1 MNLKSAGRGTIPR
14 LITLT
19 LVVFAT
25 TTAGIVAGA
34 VPAQAGSYHGT
45 PCGDNGS
52 DNYMK
57 RSDAL
62 ARGRSWVAD
71 GVTYS
76 QSLCYVDSHGDYR
89 TDCSGFVAMA
99 WGIGGRGS
107 DWATENLYLKTTPI
121 SVSQLLP
128 GDALLR
134 SVADPSEDHV
144 ALFVRWSD
152 SAYTEPVM
160 LEESGGA
167 GRAVER
173 TWTWGF
179 SGYTPVRYDKILPDD
194 PHGTVWDRTRS
205 ASGVWASHAVEI
217 DTNPSITQVAAASL
231 PNGTL
236 HVFTLVPGSGT
247 WERVR
252 SASGTWAASAI
263 HIDTNGSVTD
273 IAAAGLPDGTLHFQ
287 GLIPG
292 SGIWDKTRSTSGTW
306 SSATHIDTN
315 GSITRIASAALPDGT
330 LHVQGLIPGSGTWDK
345 TRSTSGTWSS
355 ATHIDANGS
364 ISSVSSG
371 ALPDGTLHVDTT
383 APGSGI
389 WHRIRSA
396 SGVWAASSVHID
408 TNGDVF
414 TTYTTGLPD
423 GTLHVGGIPNVA

>member
-179 SGYTPVRYDKILPDD
+179 SGYTPVRYDKILP
-194 PHGTVWDRTRS
+194 
-205 ASGVWASHAVEI
+205 
-217 DTNPSITQVAAASL
+217 SL

-273 IAAAGLPDGTLHFQ
+273 IASAGLPDGTLHFQ
-287 GLIPG
+287 GLVPG

-306 SSATHIDTN
+306 SSATHIDT
-315 GSITRIASAALPDGT
+315 
-330 LHVQGLIPGSGTWDK
+330 
-345 TRSTSGTWSS
+345 
-355 ATHIDANGS
+355 NGS

>member
-62 ARGRSWVAD
+62 ARGRS
-71 GVTYS
+71 
-76 QSLCYVDSHGDYR
+76 
-89 TDCSGFVAMA
+89 
-99 WGIGGRGS
+99 
-107 DWATENLYLKTTPI
+107 WATENLYLKTTPI

-273 IAAAGLPDGTLHFQ
+273 IASAGLPDGTLHFQ
-287 GLIPG
+287 GLVPG

-315 GSITRIASAALPDGT
+315 GSIC
-330 LHVQGLIPGSGTWDK
+330 
-345 TRSTSGTWSS
+345 
-355 ATHIDANGS
+355 
-364 ISSVSSG
+364 SVSSG

-396 SGVWAASSVHID
+396 SGVLAASSVHIV
-408 TNGDVF
+408 TNGDAF